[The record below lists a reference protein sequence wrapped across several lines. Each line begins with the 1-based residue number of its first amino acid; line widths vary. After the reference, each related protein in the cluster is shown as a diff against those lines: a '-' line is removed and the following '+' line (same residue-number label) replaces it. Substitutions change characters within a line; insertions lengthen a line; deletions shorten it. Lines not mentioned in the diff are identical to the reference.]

1 MVAGAGGWPKR
12 VAKTLSRGH
21 DSRHPDKS
29 VTCNI
34 LASNSLCELERGRI
48 HHLVRVTKK
57 LLRHL
62 SNRPDRRHERAAME
76 AYPKDYIEHNLPLI
90 VLSGLPSQS
99 DPSKEAPEQSRN
111 PLLEGGFRIRTDT
124 APLTGSAAESLL
136 RAFLAGDSS
145 DAPWNNR
152 PTPVKGDNG
161 GTFRIKSVGRVGQT
175 PSDALPAAF
184 FQLFLLQHFL
194 FTELTDSSSPMPFR
208 HEKHHLLHIP
218 PDWLRLVMAQAHHHL

>member
-1 MVAGAGGWPKR
+1 
-12 VAKTLSRGH
+12 
-21 DSRHPDKS
+21 
-29 VTCNI
+29 
-34 LASNSLCELERGRI
+34 
-48 HHLVRVTKK
+48 
-57 LLRHL
+57 
-62 SNRPDRRHERAAME
+62 ME
-76 AYPKDYIEHNLPLI
+76 AYPKDYVEHNLPLI

-111 PLLEGGFRIRTDT
+111 PLLEGGFRIRTDA

-136 RAFLAGDSS
+136 QAFLAGDSS

-175 PSDALPAAF
+175 PSEHCR
-184 FQLFLLQHFL
+184 QLSFSSSSHNISSL
-194 FTELTDSSSPMPFR
+194 TELTDPSSPMLFR